1 MLWTRSGLT
10 SKWGVV
16 RLIYIKMGFVIQSSK
31 ILSNDIK
38 KGGDLLGGYRD
49 AG

>member
-10 SKWGVV
+10 SKWGTV

-31 ILSNDIK
+31 FLMILK
-38 KGGDLLGGYRD
+38 KEGDLLGGCRD